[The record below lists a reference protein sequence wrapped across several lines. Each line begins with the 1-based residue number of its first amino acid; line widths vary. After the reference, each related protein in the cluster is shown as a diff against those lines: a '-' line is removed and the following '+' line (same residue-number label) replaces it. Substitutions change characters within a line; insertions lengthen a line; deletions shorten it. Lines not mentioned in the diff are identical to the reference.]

1 MNLDQEEL
9 FELLFEAAG
18 EGIILVNKS
27 GIILK
32 ANERIVEMFGYS
44 KKEITNQHLNILV
57 PKNIRE
63 KHSKHLERYFM
74 APKSRY
80 MGLGLHLE
88 AATKS
93 ELLFP
98 VEISLNHFEAKGIN
112 KSS

>member
-44 KKEITNQHLNILV
+44 KK
-57 PKNIRE
+57 
-63 KHSKHLERYFM
+63 
-74 APKSRY
+74 
-80 MGLGLHLE
+80 
-88 AATKS
+88 
-93 ELLFP
+93 
-98 VEISLNHFEAKGIN
+98 
-112 KSS
+112 